1 MKLPVPDVG
10 TSLCSAAFSKM
21 EISLKPIDLIK
32 PYFTEN
38 RYAIA
43 AGLLCLIAVDF
54 LQLIIPRIIKKAVD
68 DITAF
73 QADTKKL
80 VIYSLYIIAIAMFM
94 AFFRYL
100 WRKYLIGASRVVEEG
115 LRNRL
120 FAHIQTLSSSY
131 FDKTKTG
138 DLMAHATNDIQHVRM
153 AIGMGIVA
161 LTDAVVLGSAAIGFM
176 AYINTTLTLFALI
189 PMPLIIFGTRFFSKK
204 MHRLYKASQES
215 FSELTEAVREQFA
228 GIQVIK
234 AYSREKEESIIIDKI
249 SRNYLNKN
257 MKLVKVTGAF
267 FPMML
272 LFSNISLAIV
282 IYLGGRQT
290 IYSTITPGDLVAFI
304 SYLGLITWPMMAMGW
319 VTNLIQRGKASL
331 DRINTI
337 LETAPDICD
346 KSNAIFIKIKAEKI
360 CFENVDF
367 SYNNGAS
374 PVLTGINICI
384 EKGTITGIAGPPGS
398 GKTTLLGL
406 IPRLYDV
413 SGGRISIEDEDIRNV
428 RLSDLRSKI
437 SFTPQE
443 PFLFSGTIRDNITF
457 GRTDIKDSDL
467 ERSIEQ
473 ASLSGTIKAFP
484 KGADTIVG
492 ERGIILSGGQK
503 QRIALARAFLTD
515 MPILILDDPV
525 SQVDVETG
533 SEIINNIRSMSAEKS
548 VIIVSH
554 RLSALCFASQIIV
567 LENGRIT
574 ESGSHKDLM
583 ALGRYYAKTFKMQE
597 IEEGMN
603 AL

>member
-1 MKLPVPDVG
+1 MSGLPFAPP
-10 TSLCSAAFSKM
+10 LSAKWKFL
-21 EISLKPIDLIK
+21 LKPIDLIK

-43 AGLLCLIAVDF
+43 AGLLCLITVDF

-80 VIYSLYIIAIAMFM
+80 VIYSLYIIAIALLM

-282 IYLGGRQT
+282 LYLGGRQT

-346 KSNAIFIKIKAEKI
+346 KSNAIFIKLKAEKI

-367 SYNNGAS
+367 SYNNGTS

-437 SFTPQE
+437 SLTPQE

-467 ERSIEQ
+467 ERSLEQ

-484 KGADTIVG
+484 KGVDTIVG

-597 IEEGMN
+597 LEEGMN

>member
-1 MKLPVPDVG
+1 M
-10 TSLCSAAFSKM
+10 
-21 EISLKPIDLIK
+21 KPIDLIK
-32 PYFTEN
+32 PYFTQN
-38 RYAIA
+38 RHAIA
-43 AGLLCLIAVDF
+43 TGLLCLVTVDF

-73 QADTKKL
+73 HADTKKL
-80 VIYSLYIIAIAMFM
+80 VIYSLYIIAIALLM

-100 WRKYLIGASRVVEEG
+100 WRKYLIGTSRIVEEG

-120 FAHIQTLSSSY
+120 FSHIQTLSSSY
-131 FDKTKTG
+131 FDRTKTG

-161 LTDAVVLGSAAIGFM
+161 LTDAVILGSAAICFM
-176 AYINTTLTLFALI
+176 AYINKTLTLFAII

-204 MHRLYKASQES
+204 MHRLYRASQES
-215 FSELTEAVREQFA
+215 FSDLTESVREQFA
-228 GIQVIK
+228 GIHVIK
-234 AYSREKEESIIIDKI
+234 AYAREKEESILIEKK

-257 MKLVKVTGAF
+257 IKLVKVTGAF

-282 IYLGGRQT
+282 LYLGGRQT

-331 DRINTI
+331 ERINMI
-337 LETAPDICD
+337 LETAPEIQD
-346 KSNAIFIKIKAEKI
+346 KSDACVIKMKDGKI
-360 CFENVDF
+360 CFENVGF
-367 SYNNGAS
+367 SYDNETS
-374 PVLTGINICI
+374 PVLHGINICI

-413 SGGRISIEDEDIRNV
+413 SEGRISIEDKDIRNV
-428 RLSDLRSKI
+428 RLSDLRAGI

-457 GRTDIKDSDL
+457 GRTDIKDSEL
-467 ERSIEQ
+467 ERSIEL
-473 ASLSGTIKAFP
+473 ASLSGTIKDFP
-484 KGADTIVG
+484 KGLDTIVG

-503 QRIALARAFLTD
+503 QRIALARAFLFDT
-515 MPILILDDPV
+515 PILILDDPV

-533 SEIINNIRSMSAEKS
+533 SEIINNIRLMSAEKS

-554 RLSALCFASQIIV
+554 RLSALCFAEQIIV
-567 LENGRIT
+567 LDKGSIA

-583 ALGRYYAKTFKMQE
+583 ALGGYYTKTFKMQE
-597 IEEGMN
+597 IEEEMN

>member
-1 MKLPVPDVG
+1 MSGLPFAPP
-10 TSLCSAAFSKM
+10 LSAKWKFL
-21 EISLKPIDLIK
+21 LKPIDLIK

-43 AGLLCLIAVDF
+43 AGLLCLITVDF

-80 VIYSLYIIAIAMFM
+80 VIYSLYIIAIALLM

-249 SRNYLNKN
+249 SNI
-257 MKLVKVTGAF
+257 
-267 FPMML
+267 
-272 LFSNISLAIV
+272 SNI
-282 IYLGGRQT
+282 
-290 IYSTITPGDLVAFI
+290 
-304 SYLGLITWPMMAMGW
+304 
-319 VTNLIQRGKASL
+319 
-331 DRINTI
+331 
-337 LETAPDICD
+337 
-346 KSNAIFIKIKAEKI
+346 
-360 CFENVDF
+360 
-367 SYNNGAS
+367 
-374 PVLTGINICI
+374 
-384 EKGTITGIAGPPGS
+384 
-398 GKTTLLGL
+398 
-406 IPRLYDV
+406 
-413 SGGRISIEDEDIRNV
+413 
-428 RLSDLRSKI
+428 
-437 SFTPQE
+437 
-443 PFLFSGTIRDNITF
+443 
-457 GRTDIKDSDL
+457 
-467 ERSIEQ
+467 
-473 ASLSGTIKAFP
+473 
-484 KGADTIVG
+484 
-492 ERGIILSGGQK
+492 
-503 QRIALARAFLTD
+503 
-515 MPILILDDPV
+515 
-525 SQVDVETG
+525 
-533 SEIINNIRSMSAEKS
+533 
-548 VIIVSH
+548 
-554 RLSALCFASQIIV
+554 
-567 LENGRIT
+567 
-574 ESGSHKDLM
+574 
-583 ALGRYYAKTFKMQE
+583 
-597 IEEGMN
+597 
-603 AL
+603 

>member
-1 MKLPVPDVG
+1 
-10 TSLCSAAFSKM
+10 
-21 EISLKPIDLIK
+21 
-32 PYFTEN
+32 
-38 RYAIA
+38 
-43 AGLLCLIAVDF
+43 
-54 LQLIIPRIIKKAVD
+54 
-68 DITAF
+68 
-73 QADTKKL
+73 
-80 VIYSLYIIAIAMFM
+80 M

-100 WRKYLIGASRVVEEG
+100 WRKYLIGTSRIVEEG
-115 LRNRL
+115 LRNSL
-120 FAHIQTLSSSY
+120 FSHIQTLSSSY
-131 FDKTKTG
+131 FDRTKTG

-161 LTDAVVLGSAAIGFM
+161 LTDAVILGSAAIGFM
-176 AYINTTLTLFALI
+176 AYINTNLTLFAII
-189 PMPLIIFGTRFFSKK
+189 PMPFIIFGTRFFSKK

-234 AYSREKEESIIIDKI
+234 AYAMEKEESFLIDKK

-282 IYLGGRQT
+282 LYLGGRQT

-331 DRINTI
+331 DRINMI
-337 LETAPDICD
+337 LETAPEICD
-346 KSNAIFIKIKAEKI
+346 KSDSSAIKMKNGKI
-360 CFENVDF
+360 CFEDVGF
-367 SYNNGAS
+367 SYENGAS

-384 EKGTITGIAGPPGS
+384 QKGTITGIAGPPGS

-413 SGGRISIEDEDIRNV
+413 SEGRISIENEDIRNV
-428 RLSDLRSKI
+428 RLSDLRGGI

-467 ERSIEQ
+467 KRSIEL

-484 KGADTIVG
+484 KGLDTIVG

-503 QRIALARAFLTD
+503 QRIALARAFLSDT
-515 MPILILDDPV
+515 PILILDDPV

-533 SEIINNIRSMSAEKS
+533 AEIINNIRAMSAEKS
-548 VIIVSH
+548 IIIVSH
-554 RLSALCFASQIIV
+554 RLSALCFSIRIII
-567 LENGRIT
+567 LDKGRIK
-574 ESGSHKDLM
+574 ESGTHGELM
-583 ALGRYYAKTFKMQE
+583 ALGGYYAKTFKMQE
-597 IEEGMN
+597 IEEEIN